1 MDGHDD
7 WAKFSPSTPVAKIAS
22 MYIWPSDFAKWI
34 TGGRPIR
41 IWFLL
46 HSSGWI
52 DAPPDPSRASFFV
65 PPVRWRLPLL
75 HGHLAVAD
83 AVSHAA
89 IRLPLLSYILPT
101 QSIAPAEMGG
111 KYVTSG
117 KFHIALIIFIC
128 CHSRDVVLTLSPYNK
143 RVQCSLLC
151 FLDVQRGTLTSQ
163 KKNILREGNNIIYKL
178 SKGQRCGKT
187 RFSFFKILG
196 GITSFVLRG
205 YEIIIDSLGRKWN
218 LNCKKKKKKMRAD

>member
-52 DAPPDPSRASFFV
+52 DAPPDPSRASFLCRPSV
-65 PPVRWRLPLL
+65 DDCRSYTVISRWLMPS
-75 HGHLAVAD
+75 VTQPSD
-83 AVSHAA
+83 C
-89 IRLPLLSYILPT
+89 LSYNILST

-128 CHSRDVVLTLSPYNK
+128 CHSQDVVLTLPPYNK

-196 GITSFVLRG
+196 GITSFVLRREQDYYWLTG
-205 YEIIIDSLGRKWN
+205 S
-218 LNCKKKKKKMRAD
+218 